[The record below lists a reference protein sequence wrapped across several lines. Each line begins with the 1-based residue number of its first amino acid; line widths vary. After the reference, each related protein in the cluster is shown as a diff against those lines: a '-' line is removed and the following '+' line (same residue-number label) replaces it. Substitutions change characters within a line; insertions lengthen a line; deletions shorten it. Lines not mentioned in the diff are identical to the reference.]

1 MASLLHALA
10 FIAALAVIVLLIY
23 AILRTTPY

>member
-10 FIAALAVIVLLIY
+10 CIAALAVIVLLIY

>member
-1 MASLLHALA
+1 MASLLHVMAC
-10 FIAALAVIVLLIY
+10 IAALAAIVLLIY